1 MLALL
6 TSVLAR
12 QERITR
18 LSDLEHVLVHSP
30 ESALAITI
38 AMPTIHDSFDSLR
51 LRESKLS

>member
-1 MLALL
+1 MALL
-6 TSVLAR
+6 TSVLGR